1 MKYAQFQTLVDL
13 VLKHNKNVTP
23 ASILMRISKVLNINF
38 MEVSK
43 MRKIVRDADLHK
55 KYNLQ
60 RPTLVYIIK

>member
-1 MKYAQFQTLVDL
+1 MKFIQFQTLVDL
-13 VLKHNKNVTP
+13 VLKYNKQVTP
-23 ASILMRISKVLNINF
+23 ASILMRISKALNINF

-43 MRKIVRDADLHK
+43 MRKIVKDADLHK